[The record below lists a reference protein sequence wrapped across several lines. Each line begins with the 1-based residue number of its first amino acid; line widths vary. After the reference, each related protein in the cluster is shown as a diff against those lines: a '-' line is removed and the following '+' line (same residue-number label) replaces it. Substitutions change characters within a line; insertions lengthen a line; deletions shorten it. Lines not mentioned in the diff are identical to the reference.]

1 LPVAFDPRLFF
12 IVNPRAGLGMRRF
25 ASIRTRLQRLD
36 VPFAGA
42 ATTGPGDASTLARM
56 ACEHHF
62 RAIVAVGGDGTV
74 NEVLNGMAS
83 TEGEIH
89 PHAALGVIPT
99 GTAQDFARSMGIP
112 LAPDAALDALLG
124 GRITR
129 VDVGRIRFGDGRL
142 HLFANMLGAGFDA
155 EVAGRA
161 QDVRGAMSSIPA
173 HVVGFASARAAYRTK
188 EITIT
193 LEGTQ
198 GEPKR
203 VHSNLVVV
211 ANGPSYAGVMRLA
224 PDAVVDDGL
233 LDVTVIGDV
242 DALEFLINLP
252 RAFTGTHLAHH
263 KVDAYRVRSLSLESQ
278 DDALVQADG
287 ELLGRLPATVDVL
300 PGALKLIR

>member
-1 LPVAFDPRLFF
+1 VDVDPRFFF
-12 IVNPRAGLGMRRF
+12 IVNPRAGLGLRRF

-42 ATTGPGDASTLARM
+42 ATTGPGDATILARM

-74 NEVLNGMAS
+74 NEVINGMAS
-83 TEGEIH
+83 GDDGVQT
-89 PHAALGVIPT
+89 HAVLGVIPT

-112 LAPDAALDALLG
+112 LAPDAALDVLLG
-124 GRITR
+124 GRVTR
-129 VDVGRIRFGDGRL
+129 VDIGRIRFGDGRL

-173 HVVGFASARAAYRTK
+173 HVVGFASALAAYRTK
-188 EITIT
+188 EIVIT
-193 LEGTQ
+193 LEGDQ
-198 GEPKR
+198 GDPKR

-224 PDAVVDDGL
+224 PDAKVDDGL
-233 LDVTVIGDV
+233 LDVVVIGDV
-242 DALEFLINLP
+242 DKLEFLINLP
-252 RAFTGTHLAHH
+252 RAFTGAHLSHH
-263 KVDAYRVRSLSLESQ
+263 KVESFRVRSLSLESD

-287 ELLGRLPATVDVL
+287 ELLGRLPATVDLL
-300 PGALKLIR
+300 PGGLNVIR